1 MNYLAF
7 KIYLIKY
14 LSTSSN
20 GNTSVLNNCL
30 FWFNIIIDINIYIY
44 LFIIYIIYMVFAV
57 RRTFKMF
64 IS

>member
-1 MNYLAF
+1 MYYLAF
-7 KIYLIKY
+7 KIYLNKY

-30 FWFNIIIDINIYIY
+30 FWFNIIIDINIY

>member
-1 MNYLAF
+1 MYYLAF

-30 FWFNIIIDINIYIY
+30 FWFNIIIDINIY
-44 LFIIYIIYMVFAV
+44 LFIIYIKYMVFAV